1 MKLRRL
7 RLRCMLIA
15 ALMAVYVFVPVVS
28 EAAEWGDITIN
39 EHTFPDPVFRQW
51 LLDPDNLEGSGS
63 DGKFTKEELASITQ
77 LHFERGSG
85 ESAASLQGIEYF
97 SSLKELSVSGH
108 SLTELDLSANRE
120 LEYLYCK
127 YNQLRVLNIKD
138 NPNLRVIN
146 CHYNMLRT
154 LNLAQAPEL
163 EVLIANNN
171 LLETLD
177 LEQNQKLKLIEAFD
191 NRLTSIDVSN
201 LPDLKFLN
209 IGENRLTELDMR
221 SNAKLEDAGF
231 AAEQNNLKILH
242 LPNLSGRMI
251 SIGSFY
257 EQTPIEGYDTVEWYL
272 DAQYKE
278 KVSGKE
284 LAANGQ
290 TLYAKKIANSY
301 TIQYSPNGGTGVMA
315 SQSAEFSKE
324 IALSPNAFSRR
335 GYTFTGWNRCSD
347 GSGKAYE
354 DKAQVQNLAGKSQGE
369 EVTLYAQWAPIQY
382 KIRYDKNSESATGS
396 MDESTVSYD
405 KNIKLSENQFEDS
418 LYDFAGWA
426 VKPDGSVAFSDQS
439 VVRNLAEKEGETVTL
454 YAVWRLKPEEAQR
467 PFLEELRR
475 AFEAYDNS
483 DYTAEDWNSMIDLYE
498 EGQSGIAEQGSDT
511 SAISAYTT
519 QTIEKMD
526 QVKTQEER
534 LSEIETGWTQE
545 HKEALDLTGQIMKNA
560 SHAKKVLEKT
570 EEALTDAETEH
581 LAQYST
587 LKETG
592 QAYELASQIQEQ
604 ISPQVNRL
612 QDLEKAA
619 GWFSDTEE
627 YHLLSNAGITSAHK
641 ENLAALI
648 ESYNSLSSV
657 QSDYISKSAV
667 TELENKFA
675 LADKKA
681 AATETLK
688 ANYESY
694 DKERYSDYSLS
705 VLKKEFDEAVRA
717 VEAAA
722 NEGTV
727 QSLTQSGQAAMK
739 AVDPAAV
746 QPEIQ
751 KPQPEKTQPQQ
762 QNKPSKTPE
771 KQQTSIKVSKP
782 KTPSL
787 KLKAGKKKMKLSWK
801 KVNGVAGYEIYEAS
815 RKNGT
820 FKKVKKLGA
829 GKSAFTKKY
838 QKGNKKYYYKMRSYK
853 IVNGKKI
860 YSSYS
865 PVKSGKVK

>member
-7 RLRCMLIA
+7 RLGCMLIA
-15 ALMAVYVFVPVVS
+15 ALMVVYTFVPVVS
-28 EAAEWGDITIN
+28 EAAELGDITIN
-39 EHTFPDPVFRQW
+39 EQTFPDPVFRQW
-51 LLDPDNLEGSGS
+51 LLNPDNLGGVGS
-63 DGKFTKEELASITQ
+63 DGKLTKEELASITQ
-77 LHFERGSG
+77 INFERESG
-85 ESAASLQGIEYF
+85 GSAASLQGIEYF
-97 SSLKELSVSGH
+97 SSLKQLSVSSH

-127 YNQLRVLNIKD
+127 YNQLRVLNVKD

-146 CHYNMLRT
+146 CHYNMLHS
-154 LNLAQAPEL
+154 LDLSQAPEL

-171 LLETLD
+171 LLETLN
-177 LEQNQKLKLIEAFD
+177 LEQNKKLKVIEAFD

-201 LPDLKFLN
+201 LPDLKFLS

-231 AAEQNNLKILH
+231 SAEQNNLKILH

-251 SIGSFY
+251 STGNFY
-257 EQTPIEGYDTVEWYL
+257 EQTPIEGYDAVEWYL

-290 TLYAKKIANSY
+290 TLYAKRIANSY
-301 TIQYSPNGGTGVMA
+301 TIKYSPNGGTGAMT
-315 SQSAEFSKE
+315 SQNAEFSKE
-324 IALSPNAFSRR
+324 FSLSPNAFSRR
-335 GYTFTGWNRCSD
+335 GYAFTGWNTYSD

-354 DKAQVQNLAGKSQGE
+354 DKAWVQDLAGKFQGE
-369 EVTLYAQWAPIQY
+369 TVTLYAQWAPIQY

-396 MDESTVSYD
+396 MNESIVSYEKD
-405 KNIKLSENQFEDS
+405 VKLSENQFEDS

-426 VKPDGSVAFSDQS
+426 VKPGGTVAFSDQS
-439 VVRNLAEKEGETVTL
+439 VVRNLAAKEGETVTL

-467 PFLEELRR
+467 PFLEELSR
-475 AFEAYDNS
+475 AFEAYNNS
-483 DYTAEDWNSMIDLYE
+483 DYTVEDWNSMIDIYE
-498 EGQSGIAEQGSDT
+498 EGQSGIADQGSDT

-534 LSEIETGWTQE
+534 LSEIEKGWIQE

-570 EEALTDAETEH
+570 EEALADAETEH

-592 QAYELASQIQEQ
+592 QAYKLAGQIQEK
-604 ISPQVNRL
+604 ISPQLNRL

-619 GWFSDTEE
+619 GWFSVTEK
-627 YHLLSNAGITSAHK
+627 YDLLSNEGITSAHK
-641 ENLAALI
+641 ENLAALM
-648 ESYNSLSSV
+648 EGYNSLSSA
-657 QSDYISKSAV
+657 QSGYISKNAV
-667 TELENKFA
+667 TELENKLGLAEGKVAAVEA
-675 LADKKA
+675 LRAD
-681 AATETLK
+681 
-688 ANYESY
+688 YEAY

-705 VLKKEFDEAVRA
+705 ALKKEFDKAVRA

-722 NEGTV
+722 NEETV
-727 QSLTQSGQAAMK
+727 QSLIQSGQAAMK

-746 QPEIQ
+746 QQ
-751 KPQPEKTQPQQ
+751 SQPEKTQTQQ
-762 QNKPSKTPE
+762 QNKPTKTPE
-771 KQQTSIKVSKP
+771 KQSASAKVSKP
-782 KTPSL
+782 KAPVL

-801 KVNGVAGYEIYEAS
+801 KVNGAAGYQIYEAS

-820 FKKVKKLGA
+820 FKKVKELGS

-860 YSSYS
+860 YSAYS
-865 PVKSGKVK
+865 PVKSGKIK